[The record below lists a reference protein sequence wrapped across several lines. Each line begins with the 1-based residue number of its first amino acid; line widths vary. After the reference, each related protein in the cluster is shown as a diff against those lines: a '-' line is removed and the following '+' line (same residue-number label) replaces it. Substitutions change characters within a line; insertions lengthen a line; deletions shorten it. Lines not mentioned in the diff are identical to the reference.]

1 MSIELIDSRL
11 RHLFRKK
18 KMSSSIMIS
27 LVALTTISLPASA
40 YESTVTLRKCV
51 NFQAS
56 YAGSWL
62 ASSELFQKTKWK
74 DRAALEFATRDMY
87 NTAHS
92 LRGSGWKTNDPVTDF
107 MVVHLSG
114 IEHNLVRSLGFEK
127 GIAQTNRTSHRV
139 LQDVLSRPNPSPLE
153 QPQNNP
159 RHQHSSRK
167 LKKSSKSSKHAP
179 APTKEKGRRHGEEE
193 EEEGGFSSSHLLKS
207 TEGGHDRVGVSKTD
221 FKADG
226 GFASELARRTVAVV
240 PFYGGAA
247 KVTKSRGKSGL
258 EKMNATLPA
267 GAGNSHTLAP
277 TDLKCLQVCTVVA
290 SVLSSS
296 VAKVVVVGVVSNEEA
311 KLVARALK
319 THLPAHFLTSERV
332 QVVVIPCGAMS
343 VYLPYRLL
351 NWVKAQH
358 KAGGLFLPGGGENV
372 ATTVSSTSVAATA
385 SSSTEP
391 GVDRRFAFDFVYYTE
406 ADNVLYL
413 KPGEGN
419 FEAVAAALVTFL
431 DSADGAKSYILPQ
444 RLENSHKRG
453 DLFARTSSADSAS
466 APLDLKGLHT
476 VGQNNCQDARGDTAA
491 FASPSTLLGEEGGG
505 GLKGGVRRTDTP
517 GVTDK
522 RKARRRY
529 RRHRH

>member
-1 MSIELIDSRL
+1 
-11 RHLFRKK
+11 
-18 KMSSSIMIS
+18 MIS

-139 LQDVLSRPNPSPLE
+139 LQDVLSRPNSSPLE
-153 QPQNNP
+153 QPQNDLAT
-159 RHQHSSRK
+159 S
-167 LKKSSKSSKHAP
+167 
-179 APTKEKGRRHGEEE
+179 T
-193 EEEGGFSSSHLLKS
+193 

-258 EKMNATLPA
+258 ETMNATLPA
-267 GAGNSHTLAP
+267 GA
-277 TDLKCLQVCTVVA
+277 
-290 SVLSSS
+290 
-296 VAKVVVVGVVSNEEA
+296 
-311 KLVARALK
+311 
-319 THLPAHFLTSERV
+319 
-332 QVVVIPCGAMS
+332 
-343 VYLPYRLL
+343 
-351 NWVKAQH
+351 
-358 KAGGLFLPGGGENV
+358 
-372 ATTVSSTSVAATA
+372 
-385 SSSTEP
+385 
-391 GVDRRFAFDFVYYTE
+391 
-406 ADNVLYL
+406 
-413 KPGEGN
+413 
-419 FEAVAAALVTFL
+419 
-431 DSADGAKSYILPQ
+431 
-444 RLENSHKRG
+444 
-453 DLFARTSSADSAS
+453 
-466 APLDLKGLHT
+466 
-476 VGQNNCQDARGDTAA
+476 
-491 FASPSTLLGEEGGG
+491 
-505 GLKGGVRRTDTP
+505 
-517 GVTDK
+517 
-522 RKARRRY
+522 
-529 RRHRH
+529 